1 MRRGK
6 EGDKTI
12 KEEMWV
18 ISQPIFTMTLSHG
31 MNKYL
36 TVRIATMT
44 ESHGKTL

>member
-1 MRRGK
+1 ML
-6 EGDKTI
+6 DSMI
-12 KEEMWV
+12 SNVDLV